1 MKNNKASKLERIY
14 SGSKIYKY
22 NKNLGNFYNEKSTES
37 IIKKKMN

>member
-14 SGSKIYKY
+14 SGSKIVYKY

-37 IIKKKMN
+37 ILKKK